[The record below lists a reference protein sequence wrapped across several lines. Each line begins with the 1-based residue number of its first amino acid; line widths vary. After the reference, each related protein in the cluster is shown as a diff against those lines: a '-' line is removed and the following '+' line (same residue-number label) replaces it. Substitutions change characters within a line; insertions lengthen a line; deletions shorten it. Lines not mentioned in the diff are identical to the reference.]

1 MALLDKVRTQAGHLA
16 ERTQHSA
23 EGLAGATKER
33 IEDLQARRRRDA
45 LLHDL
50 GEAVWAQ
57 RRSGGPESAVE
68 AALLALDDHARQEAA
83 PDRGTE
89 AGA

>member
-1 MALLDKVRTQAGHLA
+1 MALLERVRTQAGHLA
-16 ERTQHSA
+16 ERTQHGAEELASA
-23 EGLAGATKER
+23 TRER
-33 IEDLQARRRRDA
+33 IEDRHTRRRRDA

-68 AALLALDDHARQEAA
+68 AALLALDDHARHVAA
-83 PDRGTE
+83 HEHGTE